1 MADGEQKRYPQAFL
15 AQGNGDFVS
24 CTNFSIKTTNNAK
37 QIHTLREKGSGFTL
51 GKTESTVSA
60 DLVVSEDGPERNF
73 YRQLQT
79 GTPIQLRA
87 KIPGGEVKTLNGV
100 YSGVDLECP
109 LDDAVKL
116 SLSFVGNMEAA

>member
-79 GTPIQLRA
+79 FVEACRASTLPFCSLVEACNTQRMIDAIYTSAASGTPVEI
-87 KIPGGEVKTLNGV
+87 
-100 YSGVDLECP
+100 S
-109 LDDAVKL
+109 
-116 SLSFVGNMEAA
+116 